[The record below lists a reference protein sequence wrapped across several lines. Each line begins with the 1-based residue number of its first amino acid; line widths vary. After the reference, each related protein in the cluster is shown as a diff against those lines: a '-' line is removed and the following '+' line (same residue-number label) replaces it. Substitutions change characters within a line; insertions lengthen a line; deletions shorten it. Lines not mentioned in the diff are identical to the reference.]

1 MIYKKPMKETE
12 VGIRFHYICLYI
24 CMHAELLQFCLFATL
39 WTIAHQAPLSVGFS
53 RQDYCSGLPCPP
65 PGHLPDLEIKP
76 MSLMSPSLAG
86 RFFIT
91 TTWEAHICI
100 L

>member
-1 MIYKKPMKETE
+1 
-12 VGIRFHYICLYI
+12 
-24 CMHAELLQFCLFATL
+24 MHAKLLLFCLFATL
-39 WTIAHQAPLSVGFS
+39 WTIAHQAPLSMGFS
-53 RQDYCSGLPCPP
+53 RLLPGEFLPVFLYCSGLPCPP
-65 PGHLPDLEIKP
+65 PGDLPDLGIKP

-91 TTWEAHICI
+91 ATWEAHICI